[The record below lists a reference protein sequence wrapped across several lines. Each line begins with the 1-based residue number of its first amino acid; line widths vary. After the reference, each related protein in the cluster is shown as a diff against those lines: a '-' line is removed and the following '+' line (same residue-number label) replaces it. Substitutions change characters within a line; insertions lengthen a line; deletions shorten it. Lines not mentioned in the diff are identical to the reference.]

1 MRALRTWIATC
12 LAVAVLGPLAG
23 LLWRAV
29 APTVKYVVVGGAP
42 YLADPESRGPIG
54 TDMRFALIAV
64 VAGLACGA
72 VAYLAGGRGNDVPLL
87 LGLAVGGTAAAVL
100 AWRTGHLIGLGS
112 YHRALGHAADG
123 ATVTGVADL
132 RATGLLVFWPIAA
145 VALYGVLELFVKRL
159 SPRDGGE
166 RGAGEAGE
174 VAGGQLDLESA
185 PPRRDV
191 DGREP

>member
-12 LAVAVLGPLAG
+12 LLVAVLGPLAG

-64 VAGLACGA
+64 IAGLGCGA
-72 VAYLAGGRGNDVPLL
+72 VAYLRGGRGNDVPLL
-87 LGLAVGGTAAAVL
+87 LGLAAGGAAAAVL
-100 AWRTGHLIGLGS
+100 AWRTGHMIGLGS
-112 YHRALGHAADG
+112 YHRALRHAADG

-166 RGAGEAGE
+166 DGAGEPDE
-174 VAGGQLDLESA
+174 VAGGQLDLEPA